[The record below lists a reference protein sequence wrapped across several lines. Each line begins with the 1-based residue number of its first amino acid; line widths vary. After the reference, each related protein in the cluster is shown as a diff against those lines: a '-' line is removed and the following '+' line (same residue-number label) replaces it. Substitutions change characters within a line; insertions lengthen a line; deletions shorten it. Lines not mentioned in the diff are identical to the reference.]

1 MIFVENTD
9 ELSGGGLSDD
19 FNVMDRLYAPCL
31 KWATKYVRDAGYFG
45 SQVYRAMDKEMLDF
59 VLRNKDNHITLIINV
74 DIQPSDYDAMVL
86 DDLGCKEQ
94 VFKELREMLEDD
106 VLKDPVKMLASII
119 AVKQMTVYVSL
130 RNRPSGSKSLDH
142 SKTGYFTNGE
152 KTVYFDG
159 SFNETYPGT
168 VRGLDKG
175 NKEHFHIYADWE
187 TDPKTWRQHVA
198 PFIKRLDDDCK
209 GSFPKTS
216 APGTIIVEIE
226 DIPRDKLPTLKDE
239 DWDPENHKERAAQ
252 RSANLYKEFEDKIA
266 QKSKSEDDTTE
277 VGSEQVHEIADLV
290 SKEILSPT
298 ELVKGRKHQGE
309 ALKEWKDAGFKG
321 ILKHATG
328 SGKTITALSAI
339 EQHLAENK
347 PVILV
352 VPGIPLLNQWEDE
365 IREKLGLN
373 IDLALFGDGRQ
384 KNEDYSLFKAI
395 MNKGLSSPTLIL
407 CTKDTLTGQTVS
419 PLLKNTD
426 EENLANIL
434 FVFDECHKAGEP
446 KWRSLMNLRFGK
458 CLGLSATPERAIG
471 IADDGSENK
480 ENGNDIIAS
489 LLGEVVHTFDLK
501 DAIDA
506 EYLTGFRYYLHEA
519 ELTIAEQKEY
529 DEERKNIGQWGG
541 PPDQNIAIHKARR
554 IVKKAKNKIP
564 IAAQI
569 ISENFN
575 LGDYWLIYCAT
586 TPMLN
591 EVRAQIGKLN
601 PNLQKEIYEF
611 HSKNKDY
618 RDKDLESYR
627 RQGGIMLAMK
637 CLDEGVNIPNIT
649 HGIVLSS
656 STIEREFIQRRGR
669 MLRKAEGKE
678 LAHIYDV
685 ICLPH
690 SSASPSSRES
700 ILKHERNRVE
710 EFGSISK
717 NSLGI
722 KLQLLKIK

>member
-1 MIFVENTD
+1 MY
-9 ELSGGGLSDD
+9 LSSLNNLREVKIPKPAIIDTLLHDISKVIYIPAL
-19 FNVMDRLYAPCL
+19 NNAS
-31 KWATKYVRDAGYFG
+31 KYVRGAGYF
-45 SQVYRAMDKEMLDF
+45 SSSVYRLMTAELLQFCMDGGQ
-59 VLRNKDNHITLIINV
+59 ITLLTSTEW
-74 DIQPSDYDAMVL
+74 QQRDYDAV
-86 DDLGCKEQ
+86 KESYSDTNVRTSEYYIEQ
-94 VFKELREMLEDD
+94 LVEMLKNE
-106 VLKDPVKMLASII
+106 KTRSPTKMLVALMHSGKLSVKVAVVKGNIYHEKTGFFEDNDGNIILFHGTGNESKHALELAGQANSFSIFYNWGEGENGWNDYGSHHMEKLLTDIRGEGKLEVDDFIEIDERFLNKWDIETDISEHMEKARSRSKHLIDVYDEVYGASSESN
-119 AVKQMTVYVSL
+119 TVSL
-130 RNRPSGSKSLDH
+130 ENTHPAASLTTDASVH
-142 SKTGYFTNGE
+142 
-152 KTVYFDG
+152 
-159 SFNETYPGT
+159 
-168 VRGLDKG
+168 GLG
-175 NKEHFHIYADWE
+175 
-187 TDPKTWRQHVA
+187 
-198 PFIKRLDDDCK
+198 
-209 GSFPKTS
+209 
-216 APGTIIVEIE
+216 
-226 DIPRDKLPTLKDE
+226 
-239 DWDPENHKERAAQ
+239 
-252 RSANLYKEFEDKIA
+252 
-266 QKSKSEDDTTE
+266 
-277 VGSEQVHEIADLV
+277 
-290 SKEILSPT
+290 SKEIISPT

-309 ALKEWKDAGFKG
+309 ALQAWKDADFKG

-339 EQHLAENK
+339 EQHLVENK

-365 IREKLGLN
+365 IHEKLGLN

-458 CLGLSATPERAIG
+458 SLGLSATPERAIG
-471 IADDGSENK
+471 IADDGSEHK

-529 DEERKNIGQWGG
+529 DEERKKIGQWGG

-569 ISENFN
+569 ISDNFN

-591 EVRAQIGKLN
+591 EVRAQIGRLN
-601 PNLQKEIYEF
+601 PSLQKEIYEF
-611 HSKNKDY
+611 HSKNKAY

-710 EFGSISK
+710 EFGSISMDA
-717 NSLGI
+717 NQVRL
-722 KLQLLKIK
+722 KLLLLK